1 VVVDQQ
7 SLQRVNK
14 LRKIARYVPFVIL
27 LANGISFCLAQYGFY
42 FYDHWWIEQITG
54 HGILTS
60 LYMAFFAF
68 LHRHCIYTLIS
79 ILALIALNILNI
91 AHYFISFDYYYLY
104 SGIIIYSGIILA
116 VIKWKQANNF

>member
-1 VVVDQQ
+1 
-7 SLQRVNK
+7 VNT
-14 LRKIARYVPFVIL
+14 LRKIARYIPFIIL
-27 LANGISFCLAQYGFY
+27 LVNGISFAFAQYGIY
-42 FYDHWWIEQITG
+42 FHNIWWIGQITG

-68 LHRHCIYTLIS
+68 LHRHCIYTLVS
-79 ILALIALNILNI
+79 ILALITLNVLNI

-116 VIKWKQANNF
+116 IIKWKQAKDF